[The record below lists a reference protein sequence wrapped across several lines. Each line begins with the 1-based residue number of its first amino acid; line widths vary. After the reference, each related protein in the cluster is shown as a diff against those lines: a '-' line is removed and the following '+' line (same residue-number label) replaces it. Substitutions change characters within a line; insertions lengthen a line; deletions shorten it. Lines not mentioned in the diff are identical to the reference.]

1 MGMEWLNGGMRIGE
15 LPLDLTDAAS
25 NPYFGGQP
33 AQMGTSGLK
42 LAKANDDQSFV
53 GVFLNSSYE
62 DSQNGNATIISGQA
76 YVRFLN
82 GSISQDS
89 PTPQGTTVE
98 GAPYDTSLTFATG
111 DKLYIDANGKW
122 TNVANA
128 GRQKGIVTKGNSAT
142 DDAVEAILFPSNL
155 RATA

>member
-15 LPLDLTDAAS
+15 LPLDLTDVAT

-33 AQMGTSGLK
+33 AQIGAAGLK

-53 GVFLNSSYE
+53 GCFLNSSFE
-62 DSQNGNATIISGQA
+62 DSQNGNATIITGVS
-76 YVRFLN
+76 YVRFVN

-89 PTPQGTTVE
+89 PTPSGATVE
-98 GAPYDTSLTFATG
+98 GAPYDTALTFSIG

-128 GRQKGIVTKGNSAT
+128 GRQKGIVTKGNTAT